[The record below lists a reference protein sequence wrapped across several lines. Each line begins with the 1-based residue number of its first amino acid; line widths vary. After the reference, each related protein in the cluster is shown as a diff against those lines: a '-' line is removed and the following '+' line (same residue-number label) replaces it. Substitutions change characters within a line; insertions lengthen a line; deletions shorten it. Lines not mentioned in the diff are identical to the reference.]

1 MLDPAE
7 PNKTR
12 EIKLTYTT
20 DAAGDMEIDIDA
32 SGFEDDPQA
41 VGLFLSATMKA
52 ISSGS
57 SNEKTSL

>member
-1 MLDPAE
+1 MLNPAE

-20 DAAGDMEIDIDA
+20 DEAGDMEIDIDA
-32 SGFEDDPQA
+32 TGFEEDPQA

-52 ISSGS
+52 ISSNTA
-57 SNEKTSL
+57 NEKTSL